1 MEKISIITPLYRG
14 QQFIDNIVHNAEK
27 LYEKVRPLGYSVE
40 LILVNDSPN
49 EELIIPNC
57 QEFDI
62 KLFKNKQNFG
72 IQQTRVNGLEK
83 SVGEYIIFLDQD
95 DDLIVEHYDQQ
106 LQLISDADVV
116 VGNLYMDR
124 NGQKEA
130 IYKNVKQLK
139 CMISED
145 YITNVVNPIISP
157 GQCLIR
163 RSAIPQ
169 EWKNSIMK
177 VNGVDDWL
185 LWILLFMH
193 SAQFAVNG
201 EIVYYHRTTEVGNFS
216 SDKQKMY
223 DSEMEMIEI
232 LKRYGY
238 SEKGIESLKE
248 TARYIHK
255 RRETSMWS
263 IRSHIFKL
271 LEYRLKFLKLGR

>member
-1 MEKISIITPLYRG
+1 MKSDHMEKISIITPLYRG

-83 SVGEYIIFLDQD
+83 SIGKYIIFLDQD

-116 VGNLYMDR
+116 VGNLYMNR

-130 IYKNVKQLK
+130 IYKCKAT
-139 CMISED
+139 E
-145 YITNVVNPIISP
+145 
-157 GQCLIR
+157 
-163 RSAIPQ
+163 
-169 EWKNSIMK
+169 
-177 VNGVDDWL
+177 
-185 LWILLFMH
+185 MH
-193 SAQFAVNG
+193 D
-201 EIVYYHRTTEVGNFS
+201 I
-216 SDKQKMY
+216 
-223 DSEMEMIEI
+223 
-232 LKRYGY
+232 
-238 SEKGIESLKE
+238 
-248 TARYIHK
+248 
-255 RRETSMWS
+255 
-263 IRSHIFKL
+263 
-271 LEYRLKFLKLGR
+271 